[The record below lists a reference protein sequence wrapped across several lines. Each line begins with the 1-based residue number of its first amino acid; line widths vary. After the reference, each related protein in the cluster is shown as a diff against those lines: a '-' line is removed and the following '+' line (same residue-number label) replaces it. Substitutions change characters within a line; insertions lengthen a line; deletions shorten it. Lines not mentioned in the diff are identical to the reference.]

1 MVGTHPV
8 IMFFFLLLSLSLITE
23 SKTSADEPIARHA
36 IAMHGVPKY
45 LENFQHFDYVDP
57 QAPKG
62 GRVVNEAMGTFDSF
76 NSFILKDKNRNKY
89 RVIITP
95 PYTLIETFSKYFK
108 NKKQKK

>member
-45 LENFQHFDYVDP
+45 LENFQHFEYVDP

-76 NSFILKDKNRNKY
+76 NSFILRNK
-89 RVIITP
+89 
-95 PYTLIETFSKYFK
+95 LFFSFK
-108 NKKQKK
+108 LSVGPTNNNKKSLLDFSLK